1 MRKIMCDRCGADISE
16 DTDNVG
22 YVSLHW
28 KDVDSGDIVDNNPF
42 EKWELCEDCYTEIF
56 CYVGLYRTISRKSGC
71 AVEGS

>member
-42 EKWELCEDCYTEIF
+42 EKWELCEDCYAELHR
-56 CYVGLYRTISRKSGC
+56 VISRGSGR